1 LVQEAHENEVTNMT
15 KEQRIIYLFFI
26 VIFVALT
33 GCGGGQKSVVS
44 PTIGNQVDEQI
55 PTIVKPKVKVLD
67 RYNVQI
73 IERTPNSLTL
83 SGEAPPLERDDVLV
97 SGQGEGLLRKV
108 VSVHRNRNGITIQ
121 TVPASLEDVF
131 EQAHIH
137 ISKTLTPDDIILV
150 EPLPEGVTLT
160 VPNRRDR
167 GEVIVANVSFK
178 NKLILGDKEKNNIA
192 ISGNT
197 SIGLGYNVDMRIIN
211 GKLVYFLTYVEL
223 KLNLSFVAKC
233 NISFIRGEFK
243 DVILLI
249 PGKPFV
255 VYVAG
260 IPLVLRPELG
270 LYGGAYGTLVAGLEL
285 GIIMENSGKI
295 GAEFKDGFW
304 HPIAEVI
311 RNMRLPPDFEI
322 KLFANLSA
330 QLYVLFEFKWKL
342 YESAGAYVKF
352 KPFVEGSYT
361 FQPNPTP
368 THTIDILGGANAGV
382 GAGLEIPLL
391 GYKIA
396 SFEKEAVL
404 ELKGHLPPFPIT
416 LSGSAEVPISI
427 Q

>member
-1 LVQEAHENEVTNMT
+1 MT

-26 VIFVALT
+26 VIFVTLT

-121 TVPASLEDVF
+121 TIPASLEDVF

-150 EPLPEGVTLT
+150 EPLPEGVTLAT
-160 VPNRRDR
+160 PVRKER
-167 GEVIVANVSFK
+167 G
-178 NKLILGDKEKNNIA
+178 KLLEITPISLPFIDKIIFGNEKNNIKFT
-192 ISGNT
+192 GET
-197 SIGLGYNVDMRIIN
+197 SIKLVWDITIKIVD
-211 GKLVYFLTYVEL
+211 GKLVYFSAYIGS
-223 KLNLSFVAKC
+223 KFNLSFITKC
-233 NISFIRGEFK
+233 SISFIQKEFK
-243 DVILLI
+243 TLIAVIR
-249 PGKPFV
+249 GKPIT
-255 VYVAG
+255 VYVAVPG
-260 IPLVLRPELG
+260 IPHPIPLTFTPEMW
-270 LYGGAYGTLVAGLEL
+270 LYKGFKGALVAGLEL
-285 GIIMENSGKI
+285 GIIMEIGGKI
-295 GAEFKDGFW
+295 GVKFVDGFW
-304 HPIAEVI
+304 HPIAEVT
-311 RNMRLPPDFEI
+311 RNMKFPQNLEI
-322 KLFANLSA
+322 KPFGNLSA
-330 QLYVLFEFKWKL
+330 QVFWLYEFKIKL
-342 YESAGAYVKF
+342 YESLGSSLRVKKF
-352 KPFVEGSYT
+352 IEGSYT
-361 FQPNPTP
+361 FRPNPAP
-368 THTIDILGGANAGV
+368 THTIDLLGGSSISV
-382 GAGLEIPLL
+382 GAALEIPIL

-396 SFEKEAVL
+396 SYESKEL
-404 ELKGHLPPFPIT
+404 ESKAHLPPFPIT